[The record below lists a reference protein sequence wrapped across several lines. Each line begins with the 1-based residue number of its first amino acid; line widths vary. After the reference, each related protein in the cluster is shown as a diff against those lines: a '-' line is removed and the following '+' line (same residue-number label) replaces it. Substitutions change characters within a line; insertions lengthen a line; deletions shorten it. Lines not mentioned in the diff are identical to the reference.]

1 MKLADATVKIPSK
14 KELPPCLSS
23 TDEKVEWMRNCVFS
37 FCIFSKYGM
46 VYSLVS
52 LSNMKLADA
61 KGKIPSKEELSPCL
75 SSTDEIVEW
84 MRYCVFSFRI
94 FSKYGM
100 VYSEVSLSNIK
111 LANATVKIP
120 SKEELSPC
128 LSSTDEIVEEQQV
141 SIILYGDDIPKY
153 DNLFGLFE
161 TYLVSCAKVR
171 EPHNYLIRSA
181 MYEWVADRYTI
192 VEAVTN
198 NNGSEVPL
206 LAPTKLDTL
215 SFSAIEEQRPGV
227 EFDLLAVVVNCS
239 AIQYTTDQ
247 SKHFRE
253 VIVID
258 QSKKPFLFTIWGD
271 LADNEGATLLHHLHE
286 YPVILAR
293 RIDVTEFRSALRL
306 ATRYQSTILTNP
318 QYVQAT
324 ALTNWCYFKVNIV
337 DASDT
342 ITVMISETLGE
353 KMLSL
358 TSEQIYELVA
368 VQLTT
373 TTFWWPLP
381 ASSHGMFPSID
392 FWGYL
397 YPKNIAVCLEP
408 CHVVMISSV
417 KPCSVEFSQSC
428 DSGNLSNLMNS
439 VSYQT
444 SVVILPVNENSV
456 NSVPV

>member
-1 MKLADATVKIPSK
+1 MVYSEVSLSNMKLADATVKIPSK
-14 KELPPCLSS
+14 EELSPCLSN
-23 TDEKVEWMRNCVFS
+23 TDEIVKWMRNCVFS

-46 VYSLVS
+46 VYSEVS
-52 LSNMKLADA
+52 LSNMKLAAA
-61 KGKIPSKEELSPCL
+61 KVKIPSKEELSPCL
-75 SSTDEIVEW
+75 SSTDELVEW
-84 MRYCVFSFRI
+84 MRDCVFSFFI

-100 VYSEVSLSNIK
+100 VYSEVGLSNMK
-111 LANATVKIP
+111 LADATVKIP

-128 LSSTDEIVEEQQV
+128 LSSTNKIVERWCILGSLVSAIILASTNFPNGCIKSKFLEQQV

-153 DNLFGLFE
+153 ENLFGLFE
-161 TYLVSCAKVR
+161 TYLVSYAKVR
-171 EPHNYLIRSA
+171 EPRNYLIRAA

-253 VIVID
+253 AIVID
-258 QSKKPFLFTIWGD
+258 Q
-271 LADNEGATLLHHLHE
+271 
-286 YPVILAR
+286 R
-293 RIDVTEFRSALRL
+293 
-306 ATRYQSTILTNP
+306 
-318 QYVQAT
+318 
-324 ALTNWCYFKVNIV
+324 CYFKVNII

-353 KMLSL
+353 RMLSL

-381 ASSHGMFPSID
+381 ASSHGMVQIHD
-392 FWGYL
+392 F
-397 YPKNIAVCLEP
+397 
-408 CHVVMISSV
+408 
-417 KPCSVEFSQSC
+417 
-428 DSGNLSNLMNS
+428 
-439 VSYQT
+439 QT
-444 SVVILPVNENSV
+444 SSSNSI
-456 NSVPV
+456 SAIRVPAVSPHLSRA

>member
-1 MKLADATVKIPSK
+1 MKLAA
-14 KELPPCLSS
+14 
-23 TDEKVEWMRNCVFS
+23 
-37 FCIFSKYGM
+37 
-46 VYSLVS
+46 
-52 LSNMKLADA
+52 A
-61 KGKIPSKEELSPCL
+61 K
-75 SSTDEIVEW
+75 
-84 MRYCVFSFRI
+84 
-94 FSKYGM
+94 
-100 VYSEVSLSNIK
+100 
-111 LANATVKIP
+111 VKIP

-128 LSSTDEIVEEQQV
+128 LSSTDELVEEQQV

-153 DNLFGLFE
+153 ENLFGLFE
-161 TYLVSCAKVR
+161 TYLVSCTKVR
-171 EPHNYLIRSA
+171 EPRNYLIRAA

-253 VIVID
+253 AIVID

-293 RIDVTEFRSALRL
+293 RIDVTEFHSALRL

-324 ALTNWCYFKVNIV
+324 ALTNWCYFKVNII

-353 KMLSL
+353 RMLSL

-368 VQLTT
+368 VQHRDINIVSLRVDEADIRRSLLGT
-373 TTFWWPLP
+373 LP
-381 ASSHGMFPSID
+381 DLRVTHSLFLPMVQIHD
-392 FWGYL
+392 F
-397 YPKNIAVCLEP
+397 
-408 CHVVMISSV
+408 
-417 KPCSVEFSQSC
+417 
-428 DSGNLSNLMNS
+428 
-439 VSYQT
+439 QT
-444 SVVILPVNENSV
+444 SSSNSI
-456 NSVPV
+456 SAIRVPAVSPHLSRA